1 MVSKFRNDKVQSTLN
16 GQSPHHTC
24 QLLSGINIC
33 WSSSWWTSTVLT
45 ATGPGWH
52 PWGRQSVAS
61 SKPWAYKWVWVKLF
75 QWNSIQFSEHCA
87 RNWFNLKTITLVPHR
102 FVHHRETPF
111 TLGTTSPKRYLVSRL
126 STSSIIQAKK
136 TLDKFESVSSLHI
149 TAVRQLISMFVAF
162 YAPTLD
168 LFAPPDAQFYTLGGG
183 ESIGERCT
191 ALM

>member
-1 MVSKFRNDKVQSTLN
+1 VTNSANCFTLFIVNSTRSLLSRLLQQQYTSFTTKIVSPWMVSKFRNDKVQSTLN

-52 PWGRQSVAS
+52 PWGQQSVAS

-111 TLGTTSPKRYLVSRL
+111 TLGTTSRKHYLASKL
-126 STSSIIQAKK
+126 STSSVIQAKR
-136 TLDKFESVSSLHI
+136 H
-149 TAVRQLISMFVAF
+149 
-162 YAPTLD
+162 
-168 LFAPPDAQFYTLGGG
+168 
-183 ESIGERCT
+183 
-191 ALM
+191 